1 MLASDTLNE
10 NSETKGSLHISKK
23 SRGEQAVVQRSQQ
36 DAELSKAPDS
46 ILVTNMVLA
55 GRVLRQLIT
64 EDKALSV
71 SAPLL
76 YVREAARFHDNSD
89 LNASVF
95 DWMKKAHRSTPQ
107 GSSHGKETISFE
119 NDIVERRLYLQ
130 KCCLEWFE
138 RDVDQVAEGT
148 LSRSKSQQEKLH
160 ELVRLFLE
168 DISKSYHVIKTWIAQ
183 GYPALTKEWAVQVSK
198 PWMGDPHKHRLLA
211 DVAIPGSW
219 EGIPCNGAMFDIGI
233 QEGEKVTLVTSE
245 DQGVQEMMLD
255 NSEEQQQAEGRML
268 ATSGEEEQ
276 KGESEILLTSEEQQ
290 QAEGRMLDN
299 SEEQQ
304 QAEGR
309 MLATSGEE
317 EQKGESEILLTS
329 EEQQQAEGRMLDN
342 SEEQQQAEGRM
353 LATSG
358 EEEQKG
364 ESEILLTS
372 EEQQQAEGRMLATS
386 GEEEQKGESEILLT
400 SEDQGVEGRMRDN
413 SEQQGCQVLSTNTQ
427 QEEQEELLNAR
438 KKSLVCKFVA
448 VPELSLQRSEQ
459 WQLQCNKSKLDSM
472 HDTNNTAKQTQD
484 GELFFSA
491 LSAPPRV
498 NMRGSD
504 SAVIGNEVKNNT
516 NDVSGIVYT
525 KNSDKETDTY
535 VAKNDKLS
543 SDSAG
548 TPSVPECQSSAK
560 DSVPSMELG
569 QRFEEMYG
577 SDISTTKKVR
587 QLHCV

>member
-1 MLASDTLNE
+1 MTPTWLCSYASNSDYAPGQYKEEEVMLASDTLNE

-276 KGESEILLTSEEQQ
+276 KGESEILLTSE
-290 QAEGRMLDN
+290 
-299 SEEQQ
+299 
-304 QAEGR
+304 
-309 MLATSGEE
+309 
-317 EQKGESEILLTS
+317 
-329 EEQQQAEGRMLDN
+329 
-342 SEEQQQAEGRM
+342 
-353 LATSG
+353 
-358 EEEQKG
+358 
-364 ESEILLTS
+364 
-372 EEQQQAEGRMLATS
+372 
-386 GEEEQKGESEILLT
+386 
-400 SEDQGVEGRMRDN
+400 DQGVEGRMRDN